1 MKPLIRR
8 AAERGHFKNEWL
20 DTRYAFSFSD
30 YYDEAWMG
38 FRTLR
43 VINEDIVTVGFAV
56 MPALSRACSIVKESP
71 QYAAWLKREGK
82 A

>member
-1 MKPLIRR
+1 MARIQEVSELVDVEVRK
-8 AAERGHFKNEWL
+8 E
-20 DTRYAFSFSD
+20 
-30 YYDEAWMG
+30 EARL
-38 FRTLR
+38 F
-43 VINEDIVTVGFAV
+43 INEDIVTVGFAV